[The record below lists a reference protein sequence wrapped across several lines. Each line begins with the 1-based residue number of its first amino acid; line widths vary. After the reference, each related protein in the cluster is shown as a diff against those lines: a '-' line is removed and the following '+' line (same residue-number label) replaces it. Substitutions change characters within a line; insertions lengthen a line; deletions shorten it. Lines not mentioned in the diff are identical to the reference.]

1 MNHTK
6 LRVLQLDASNS
17 QRVPAGPELAEGLSC
32 LKQLEKFSIDA
43 GCFRG
48 CESADSLNLVV
59 AQLAKSC
66 AFLNEIEIGVSV
78 NSCSAMRLY

>member
-1 MNHTK
+1 M
-6 LRVLQLDASNS
+6 LQLSEPASRNS
-17 QRVPAGPELAEGLSC
+17 KPVPAGHELAEGLVH
-32 LKQLEKFSIDA
+32 LENLEKFSIDA